1 MTRADDRLTAGA
13 GESSPRRRLSRADRE
28 QQVLRVAHEQFA
40 RRGFAAVTMEDI
52 ALEVG
57 VKKPL
62 LYAYFGNKERLYEAC
77 MAPAGEALIAA
88 VAAAVERAS
97 TPAEAVRLG
106 VIAFFDFVDRD
117 RDAWRVLFDET
128 VPQSGEIAAAVA
140 AYRERLLEM
149 VALATVAVMPPHRRT
164 GSRAVIE
171 GTSVMVM
178 AAAEALARWWLR
190 TDAMPAR
197 DAANL
202 LIATV
207 EPGLLAGA
215 VEKDGV
221 PSMTVADRSMGLG
234 LRALTRIA
242 GSDVVDRLGVRKPA
256 ERALYRAT
264 RDGFKVAGRAGR
276 TFAAGTRLGRPARPR
291 PSSAGGTGLFDL
303 TLDDEQ
309 QMLVEAWRDFAS
321 ARLRP
326 AAAAAERG
334 EGAKRGLRRG
344 QRARPHDARRPRGAR
359 RGDQR
364 ALRGDRGAGRR
375 DAGPR

>member
-1 MTRADDRLTAGA
+1 MTRAEDR
-13 GESSPRRRLSRADRE
+13 SPDQTRRRLSRADRE

-62 LYAYFGNKERLYEAC
+62 LYAYFGNKDRLYEAC

-88 VAAAVERAS
+88 VAQAVQRAS
-97 TPAEAVRLG
+97 TPAETVRLG

-128 VPQSGEIAAAVA
+128 VPQSGEIAAVVA
-140 AYRERLLEM
+140 AYRERLLGM

-164 GSRAVIE
+164 GSGAVIE
-171 GTSVMVM
+171 ATSVMVM

-190 TDAMPAR
+190 TGAMPAR

-215 VEKDGV
+215 
-221 PSMTVADRSMGLG
+221 TVKE
-234 LRALTRIA
+234 
-242 GSDVVDRLGVRKPA
+242 GS
-256 ERALYRAT
+256 
-264 RDGFKVAGRAGR
+264 
-276 TFAAGTRLGRPARPR
+276 
-291 PSSAGGTGLFDL
+291 
-303 TLDDEQ
+303 
-309 QMLVEAWRDFAS
+309 
-321 ARLRP
+321 
-326 AAAAAERG
+326 
-334 EGAKRGLRRG
+334 RR
-344 QRARPHDARRPRGAR
+344 
-359 RGDQR
+359 
-364 ALRGDRGAGRR
+364 
-375 DAGPR
+375 

>member
-1 MTRADDRLTAGA
+1 MTRAEDRPTPAA
-13 GESSPRRRLSRADRE
+13 GEISPRRRLSRADRE

-88 VAAAVERAS
+88 VASAVERAS
-97 TPAEAVRLG
+97 SPAEAVRMG
-106 VIAFFDFVDRD
+106 VVAFFDFVDGD

-128 VPQSGEIAAAVA
+128 VPQSGEIAAVVA

-190 TDAMPAR
+190 TDAMSAH

-215 VEKDGV
+215 VQKD
-221 PSMTVADRSMGLG
+221 
-234 LRALTRIA
+234 
-242 GSDVVDRLGVRKPA
+242 
-256 ERALYRAT
+256 E
-264 RDGFKVAGRAGR
+264 
-276 TFAAGTRLGRPARPR
+276 
-291 PSSAGGTGLFDL
+291 
-303 TLDDEQ
+303 
-309 QMLVEAWRDFAS
+309 
-321 ARLRP
+321 
-326 AAAAAERG
+326 
-334 EGAKRGLRRG
+334 
-344 QRARPHDARRPRGAR
+344 ARR
-359 RGDQR
+359 
-364 ALRGDRGAGRR
+364 
-375 DAGPR
+375 

>member
-1 MTRADDRLTAGA
+1 MTRAEDR
-13 GESSPRRRLSRADRE
+13 SSHQTRRRLSRADRE

-62 LYAYFGNKERLYEAC
+62 LYAYFGNKDRLYEAC

-88 VAAAVERAS
+88 VAQAVQRAS
-97 TPAEAVRLG
+97 TPAETVRLG

-128 VPQSGEIAAAVA
+128 VPQSGEIAAVVA
-140 AYRERLLEM
+140 AYRERLLGM

-164 GSRAVIE
+164 GSGAVIE
-171 GTSVMVM
+171 ATSVMVM

-190 TDAMPAR
+190 TGAMPAR

-215 VEKDGV
+215 
-221 PSMTVADRSMGLG
+221 TVKE
-234 LRALTRIA
+234 
-242 GSDVVDRLGVRKPA
+242 GS
-256 ERALYRAT
+256 
-264 RDGFKVAGRAGR
+264 
-276 TFAAGTRLGRPARPR
+276 
-291 PSSAGGTGLFDL
+291 
-303 TLDDEQ
+303 
-309 QMLVEAWRDFAS
+309 
-321 ARLRP
+321 
-326 AAAAAERG
+326 
-334 EGAKRGLRRG
+334 RR
-344 QRARPHDARRPRGAR
+344 
-359 RGDQR
+359 
-364 ALRGDRGAGRR
+364 
-375 DAGPR
+375 

>member
-1 MTRADDRLTAGA
+1 MTRAEDR
-13 GESSPRRRLSRADRE
+13 SSHQTRRRLSRADRE

-62 LYAYFGNKERLYEAC
+62 LYAYFGNKDRLYEAC

-88 VAAAVERAS
+88 VAQAVQRAS
-97 TPAEAVRLG
+97 TPAETVRLG

-128 VPQSGEIAAAVA
+128 VPQSGEIAAVVA
-140 AYRERLLEM
+140 AYRERLLGM

-164 GSRAVIE
+164 GSGAVIE
-171 GTSVMVM
+171 ATSVMVM

-190 TDAMPAR
+190 TGAMPAR

-215 VEKDGV
+215 
-221 PSMTVADRSMGLG
+221 TVK
-234 LRALTRIA
+234 A
-242 GSDVVDRLGVRKPA
+242 GS
-256 ERALYRAT
+256 
-264 RDGFKVAGRAGR
+264 
-276 TFAAGTRLGRPARPR
+276 
-291 PSSAGGTGLFDL
+291 
-303 TLDDEQ
+303 
-309 QMLVEAWRDFAS
+309 
-321 ARLRP
+321 
-326 AAAAAERG
+326 
-334 EGAKRGLRRG
+334 RR
-344 QRARPHDARRPRGAR
+344 
-359 RGDQR
+359 
-364 ALRGDRGAGRR
+364 
-375 DAGPR
+375 

>member
-1 MTRADDRLTAGA
+1 MTTADDRLTAGA
-13 GESSPRRRLSRADRE
+13 GEISPRRRLSRADRE

-97 TPAEAVRLG
+97 TPAEAMRMG
-106 VIAFFDFVDRD
+106 VIAFFDFVDGD

-128 VPQSGEIAAAVA
+128 VPQSGEIAAVVA

-171 GTSVMVM
+171 ATSVMVM
-178 AAAEALARWWLR
+178 AAAEALGRWWLR

-197 DAANL
+197 EVANL
-202 LIATV
+202 LITTV

-215 VEKDGV
+215 VQKD
-221 PSMTVADRSMGLG
+221 
-234 LRALTRIA
+234 
-242 GSDVVDRLGVRKPA
+242 
-256 ERALYRAT
+256 
-264 RDGFKVAGRAGR
+264 
-276 TFAAGTRLGRPARPR
+276 
-291 PSSAGGTGLFDL
+291 
-303 TLDDEQ
+303 
-309 QMLVEAWRDFAS
+309 
-321 ARLRP
+321 
-326 AAAAAERG
+326 
-334 EGAKRGLRRG
+334 
-344 QRARPHDARRPRGAR
+344 GAR
-359 RGDQR
+359 R
-364 ALRGDRGAGRR
+364 
-375 DAGPR
+375 